1 MIKATHI
8 VPEPE
13 RPSRLFELGLDGE
26 AELRDAMYAADAAAA
41 RVTKNHPRGW
51 ANLERYGYG
60 IAELRAILVSKGWT
74 IYREDGLEGVMSA
87 DGRLLIIVSSGCKRT
102 GRDDD
107 PIQPETKNVKGPKF
121 SAKIEEN
128 AQFDIFSELDRGLR
142 VVPEATRSSAETW
155 ILLHH
160 KDRRTGELRLELSCP
175 NEIMAGRLSSWR
187 ERIPLTPFPG
197 DHGPEVVADAPDWPA
212 ADTDEDLDLDWRDD
226 AAGA

>member
-1 MIKATHI
+1 MAISTCV
-8 VPEPE
+8 VPEPD
-13 RPSRLFELGLDGE
+13 RPSRLNELGLDGE
-26 AELRDAMYAADAAAA
+26 GDLRDAMYAADAAAG

-60 IAELRAILVSKGWT
+60 TAELRAILLPKGWT
-74 IYREDGLEGVMSA
+74 IFREGGLEGVLSP
-87 DGRLLIIVSSGCKRT
+87 DGRVLIVISSGCHRT
-102 GRDDD
+102 GRDDG

-128 AQFDIFSELDRGLR
+128 AQFDIWDVLDGHLR
-142 VVPEATRSSAETW
+142 VVPDVADAIQTW

-160 KDRRTGELRLELSCP
+160 KDPDTGELRMELSCAR
-175 NEIMAGRLSSWR
+175 EIKAGKPSDWR

-197 DHGPEVVADAPDWPA
+197 DDHRDDEVAEPQWA
-212 ADTDEDLDLDWRDD
+212 AAEAGEDIELDWRDD